1 MKDLSFEEAKAK
13 IEQIINNMEMG
24 NLPLE
29 ESVSQ
34 FEEAAKLVKYCQEK
48 LDEFESSVWSMK
60 KAGNVVYAT
69 ASNATF
75 QGSYNTLR
83 LSGNSPLLRP
93 IFDRQYETV
102 LAAVRVGKTAKEIFE
117 KTKLDAT
124 DWSEYYKG

>member
-48 LDEFESSVWSMK
+48 LDE
-60 KAGNVVYAT
+60 
-69 ASNATF
+69 
-75 QGSYNTLR
+75 
-83 LSGNSPLLRP
+83 
-93 IFDRQYETV
+93 
-102 LAAVRVGKTAKEIFE
+102 
-117 KTKLDAT
+117 
-124 DWSEYYKG
+124 YKGKIAAINVNSAE

>member
-48 LDEFESSVWSMK
+48 LDE
-60 KAGNVVYAT
+60 
-69 ASNATF
+69 
-75 QGSYNTLR
+75 
-83 LSGNSPLLRP
+83 
-93 IFDRQYETV
+93 
-102 LAAVRVGKTAKEIFE
+102 
-117 KTKLDAT
+117 
-124 DWSEYYKG
+124 YKGKIEAINVNSAE

>member
-48 LDEFESSVWSMK
+48 IDE
-60 KAGNVVYAT
+60 
-69 ASNATF
+69 
-75 QGSYNTLR
+75 
-83 LSGNSPLLRP
+83 
-93 IFDRQYETV
+93 
-102 LAAVRVGKTAKEIFE
+102 
-117 KTKLDAT
+117 
-124 DWSEYYKG
+124 